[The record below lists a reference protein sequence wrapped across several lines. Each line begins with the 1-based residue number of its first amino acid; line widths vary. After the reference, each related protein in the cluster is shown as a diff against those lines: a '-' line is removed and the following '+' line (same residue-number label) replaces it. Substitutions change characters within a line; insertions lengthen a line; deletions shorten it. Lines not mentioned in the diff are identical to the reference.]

1 MQVTGEAWEL
11 ASYISM
17 VNDLYGQKITHPRGD
32 DLSNVGITT
41 TLKIGLFSLGVIKD
55 NAPLGKITSNANPL
69 W

>member
-1 MQVTGEAWEL
+1 
-11 ASYISM
+11 M

-55 NAPLGKITSNANPL
+55 NALLGKITSNANPL